1 MSRAGSAQADQLS
14 GSGKSHDR
22 ALVLSLV
29 GVLLLVSPLAGIFQL
44 DIKLFGVPFTLIYL
58 FTVWAALIAGTL
70 ALSWRL
76 REGVPLAGHDESAD
90 AARTSDGGSGSGS
103 PQ

>member
-1 MSRAGSAQADQLS
+1 MSRADRAPTDQLT

-29 GVLLLVSPLAGIFQL
+29 GMLLLVSPLAGIFQL

-58 FTVWAALIAGTL
+58 FIVWAALIAGTL
-70 ALSWRL
+70 ALASRL
-76 REGVPLAGHDESAD
+76 RDSDRFAGHRESAD
-90 AARTSDGGSGSGS
+90 AAGTGTGGSGA
-103 PQ
+103 QQ

>member
-1 MSRAGSAQADQLS
+1 MSRAGGAQTDQLT

-76 REGVPLAGHDESAD
+76 RDGDRFAGHRESAD
-90 AARTSDGGSGSGS
+90 AGGTGAGGCGSS
-103 PQ
+103 Q